1 MKPQPPRRTAD
12 HGLRAMR
19 YSVTEHTI
27 PAFPPDEVLADL
39 DHAARSLDELSRR
52 AAELTLE
59 MDAQT
64 GGLRIELADD
74 GGTRPLSPSELFA
87 LLVPDR
93 L

>member
-1 MKPQPPRRTAD
+1 
-12 HGLRAMR
+12 MR
-19 YSVTEHTI
+19 YSVTEHAI
-27 PAFPPDEVLADL
+27 PSSPPDEVLAEL
-39 DHAARSLDELSRR
+39 DAAACSLDELSRR

-64 GGLRIELADD
+64 GGLRIQLADD
-74 GGTRPLSPSELFA
+74 DGSRMLTPSELFA